1 MGDDG
6 AWPGGEGAAGGDEL
20 LHKQEKNT
28 GSQKNGCER
37 ENDQRRRRAGG
48 DRQEEVMS
56 WRETNTTPLLV
67 CQDKDNTSGG
77 RDENTET

>member
-56 WRETNTTPLLV
+56 
-67 CQDKDNTSGG
+67 
-77 RDENTET
+77 

>member
-20 LHKQEKNT
+20 LHKQEKI
-28 GSQKNGCER
+28 QKVKKNGCER

-48 DRQEEVMS
+48 DGQEETRS
-56 WRETNTTPLLV
+56 
-67 CQDKDNTSGG
+67 
-77 RDENTET
+77 